1 MSAANRQRSTSH
13 CHVSKVKDSQL
24 FCDSCTATVK
34 EIIILIHMIFLVFQ
48 ILIMTLLFIVTN
60 LLTFF
65 FHGVHLEGWAEGL
78 GRLFIPEVCSVKSL
92 N

>member
-1 MSAANRQRSTSH
+1 MILTPQQL
-13 CHVSKVKDSQL
+13 KDRY
-24 FCDSCTATVK
+24 
-34 EIIILIHMIFLVFQ
+34 IHNTHMTFLVFQ

-65 FHGVHLEGWAEGL
+65 FHGVHLKGWAEGL

-92 N
+92 NSDRGEVSRIA